1 MLSVGSEYRTSF
13 IKKIFDLDDNKAFK
27 NKAQR
32 YQHIIRFF
40 LADESRSFKIT
51 DIQKEVLNEPSE
63 VFNVD
68 KSLNPSQIRVNYNPQ
83 FNKYLHELEDWKLLT
98 SNPAKGRGGT
108 DTREYQLSKRG
119 KTFALM
125 IEYIHSKNKQDVY
138 NKLFVDW
145 KSYFTEFSTSL
156 DLFCLKY
163 LDKCKELRL
172 FDEFADF
179 FIHSSIYDNQH
190 IRNPADLFT
199 QMTLVKV
206 DDEQKNKIL
215 LRLWLESLYELDDS
229 AMVLFLNHIRIHIHR
244 AMENRVEE
252 FSKYELK
259 RYEKR
264 NMHNNVIAEFQCSVC
279 NFPQYNEIPVV
290 LYIMRIF
297 IKEDAQ
303 IDNLISRLK
312 CENCGENELAL
323 KPLI

>member
-13 IKKIFDLDDNKAFK
+13 IKKIFDLDADKTFK

-51 DIQKEVLNEPSE
+51 DIQEEVLKEASE

-68 KSLNPSQIRVNYNPQ
+68 KSLNPSQIKKNYNPQ
-83 FNKYLHELEDWKLLT
+83 FNKYLHELEDWKLLI

-108 DTREYQLSKRG
+108 DTREYQLTKSG

-125 IEYIHSKNKQDVY
+125 IEYIHSKNKQDMY

-145 KSYFTEFSTSL
+145 KSYLTEFSTSL

-163 LDKCKELRL
+163 LDKCKESRL

-179 FIHSSIYDNQH
+179 FIRSAIYGNQN
-190 IRNPADLFT
+190 ISNPADLFT
-199 QMTLVKV
+199 QMALVKV

-229 AMVLFLNHIRIHIHR
+229 AMVLFLNHMRIHIHR

-264 NMHNNVIAEFQCSVC
+264 NMDNHVIAEFQCSFC
-279 NFPQYNEIPVV
+279 NFPQYHEIPVV

-303 IDNLISRLK
+303 IDNLISRFK
-312 CENCGENELAL
+312 CDNCGENELAL